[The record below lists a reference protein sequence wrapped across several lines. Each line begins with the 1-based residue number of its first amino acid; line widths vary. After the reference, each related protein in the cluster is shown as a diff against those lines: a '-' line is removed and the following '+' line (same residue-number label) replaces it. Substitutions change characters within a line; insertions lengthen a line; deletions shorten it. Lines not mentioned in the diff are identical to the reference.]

1 MTAPLW
7 HIHELIDAAG
17 GEADGTGP
25 ASVSGIS
32 IDSRTL
38 APGDLFVAL
47 TDARDG
53 HDFVTAAFHAGAAAA
68 LVSRD
73 YARRGGDGLLI
84 RVGDPLSALGEIGR
98 VARARLGPDARVVA
112 VTGSVGKTGTKEA
125 LRACLAPF
133 GPTHA
138 SERSYNN
145 HWGVPLTL
153 ARMPATIRFAVF
165 EIGMNHAGEIAPLTR
180 LVRPHVALVTTVAPV
195 HLGLLGSLEAIADAK
210 AEIFLGLEAGG
221 AALLNRDNPFYE
233 RLATYAAARGAEVV
247 SFGEDPAADVRAE
260 RIETEPDG
268 STIVARVRGRPLTY
282 RLGAPGLHLARN
294 SLAVLAV
301 LECVG
306 IRTEEAVGPLADVKP
321 PPGRGAR
328 TVLAVS
334 GGAAL
339 LIDESYN
346 GQPPSVQAAIIA
358 LGGVPRARYGRRIAV
373 LGDMLELGAEAE
385 RHHLALREVIDAA
398 GVDLVFACGP
408 HMGRLFET
416 LKPEQKA
423 LWAPESKGL
432 EASLVAAVRA
442 GDAIMVKGSLGSRMA
457 PLVEALKKKYTA
469 AA

>member
-7 HIHELIDAAG
+7 QIDDLVAAAG
-17 GEADGTGP
+17 GDADGAGP

-32 IDSRTL
+32 IDSRNL

-47 TDARDG
+47 KDARDG
-53 HDFVTAAFHAGAAAA
+53 HDFVTAAFRTGAAAA

-73 YARRGGDGLLI
+73 YTRRSGDGLLI
-84 RVGDPLSALGEIGR
+84 RADDPLSALGEIGR
-98 VARARLGPDARVVA
+98 AARARLGPAARVVA
-112 VTGSVGKTGTKEA
+112 ITGSVGKTGTKEA

-138 SERSYNN
+138 AERSYNN

-153 ARMPATIRFAVF
+153 ARMPAATRFAVF
-165 EIGMNHAGEIAPLTR
+165 EIGMNHAGEITPLTR

-210 AEIFLGLEAGG
+210 AEIFLGLDAGG
-221 AALLNRDNPFYE
+221 VALLNRDNPFYE
-233 RLATYAAARGAEVV
+233 RLATYAAARGADVI

-260 RIETEPDG
+260 RIESEPDG
-268 STIVARVRGRPLTY
+268 STIVARVHGRPLTY

-306 IRTEEAVGPLADVKP
+306 IRPEEAVEPLANIKP
-321 PPGRGAR
+321 PLGRGAR

-346 GQPPSVQAAIIA
+346 GQPPSVEAAIVA

-408 HMGRLFET
+408 NMGRLFET
-416 LKPEQKA
+416 LNPEQKA
-423 LWAPESKGL
+423 AWTPESKGL
-432 EASLVAAVRA
+432 EAPLVAAVRA

-457 PLVEALKKKYTA
+457 LLVEALKKRYTA
-469 AA
+469 AG